1 MIINY
6 NVKIPNL
13 HHLND
18 TKKNE
23 VKNYL
28 IRVRD
33 YTQSLVNDLNTNI
46 ADLEAKIEAANTT
59 PVEGESI
66 NG

>member
-1 MIINY
+1 MPENKATII
-6 NVKIPNL
+6 VEG
-13 HHLND
+13 
-18 TKKNE
+18 NE

-28 IRVRD
+28 IRIRD
-33 YTQSLVNDLNTNI
+33 YTQSLVSDLNTNI